1 MKETSSMI
9 SLTVMAERFSLM
21 ESIMKASLMKEKLM
35 VKAYSRISVGAN
47 TKVLG
52 SMTNKKGLEKR
63 SGIME
68 LKHTKENLLMA
79 RKMAEVGSS
88 GVMVPTTREILLMA
102 CSTVTALTTS
112 TNKKKL
118 SEGSL

>member
-21 ESIMKASLMKEKLM
+21 ESIMKASLMKGKLM

-52 SMTNKKGLEKR
+52 
-63 SGIME
+63 
-68 LKHTKENLLMA
+68 
-79 RKMAEVGSS
+79 
-88 GVMVPTTREILLMA
+88 
-102 CSTVTALTTS
+102 
-112 TNKKKL
+112 
-118 SEGSL
+118 